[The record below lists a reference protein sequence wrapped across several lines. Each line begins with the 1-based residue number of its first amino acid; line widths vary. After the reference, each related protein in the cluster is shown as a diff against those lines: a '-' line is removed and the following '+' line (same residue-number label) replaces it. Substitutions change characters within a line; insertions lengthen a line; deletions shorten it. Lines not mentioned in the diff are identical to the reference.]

1 MHGAVIKFV
10 PLIHSARVPKRA
22 IEASLALAGL
32 ADSPISPHKRVC
44 IREYPL
50 DCSMAWDFGC
60 FWRGPDAASPSHS

>member
-32 ADSPISPHKRVC
+32 AEQPHQSSQTRLHPGISAGLLNGLGLWLLL
-44 IREYPL
+44 E
-50 DCSMAWDFGC
+50 
-60 FWRGPDAASPSHS
+60 GP